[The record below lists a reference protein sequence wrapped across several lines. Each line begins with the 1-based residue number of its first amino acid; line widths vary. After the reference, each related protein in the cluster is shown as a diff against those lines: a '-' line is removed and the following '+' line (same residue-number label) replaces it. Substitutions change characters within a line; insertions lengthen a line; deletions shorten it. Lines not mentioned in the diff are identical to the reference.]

1 MLGSAVTCHAL
12 NARSCQQVFVSHL
25 QMKQQCPYLYIA
37 RVSARFHSTWF
48 HFTMKHVSSALH
60 EETEPGAVQQHF
72 QVYSCH
78 RAEADCGVTALPRP
92 ALLCGAGHLTFQCCE
107 VVESIPT
114 WGPPFWLLPLCGM
127 LTSSFS
133 SLVSAK
139 CHPFRA
145 AFLCFL
151 WRVCHL
157 IPLHN
162 TLLCFHFLYRNFS
175 IWFLCLFSLPF
186 SATAD

>member
-48 HFTMKHVSSALH
+48 HFTMKRVSSALH

-72 QVYSCH
+72 QAYSCH

-92 ALLCGAGHLTFQCCE
+92 LVRCWSPHLPVLRSRRVHPHLRPALLAA
-107 VVESIPT
+107 
-114 WGPPFWLLPLCGM
+114 
-127 LTSSFS
+127 S
-133 SLVSAK
+133 SLWNA
-139 CHPFRA
+139 HFILLFP
-145 AFLCFL
+145 CF
-151 WRVCHL
+151 
-157 IPLHN
+157 
-162 TLLCFHFLYRNFS
+162 S
-175 IWFLCLFSLPF
+175 
-186 SATAD
+186 